1 MGAATARDTVQVP
14 ARATFPVMAT
24 VTATV
29 TVIVTAPVTV
39 PAMALVMGAR
49 MVPVMAEI
57 WGIYLSG
64 LIDRLHTKRW
74 DFKKEY

>member
-1 MGAATARDTVQVP
+1 MGAAPVRVTGTATALATARDTVPVP
-14 ARATFPVMAT
+14 
-24 VTATV
+24 
-29 TVIVTAPVTV
+29 APVTV
-39 PAMALVMGAR
+39 PAMALVMGAL

-57 WGIYLSG
+57 RGIYLSG